1 MNASPVSARLLD
13 VSRLVSRA
21 GRVPTGIDRV
31 ELAYL
36 REILRRETPAFG
48 LARTP
53 LGFVLLDQAGLEGL
67 EARIAGRAPWGKA
80 DRLSRAFGKLDEA
93 GRRAI
98 SDLRRLALART
109 HRAGLA
115 RLLRRHLPEGFAYL
129 NVGHSNINDRVFH
142 AVRYGAKG
150 RIVAMIHDTIPLD
163 FPLYQTPDSVRRFGE
178 LLRKVRAGAGLVI
191 YNSQATRER
200 AERHMAEWGTPPK
213 GVVAHLGVDL
223 AAPDAAALPKGM
235 PPDAPYFLTV
245 GTIEPRKN
253 HMLLLEIWE
262 RLVKQTTPQEM
273 PHLILAG
280 TRGWKNEELF
290 YRMDHSGL
298 MGEYIHEYAGLS
310 DGAVRALLDGAA
322 GVLFPS
328 VAEGYGLPAIEAAAA
343 GVPLICA
350 DLPVY
355 REVLKDIPVYA
366 SLKDSYLWQRR
377 ITTLARGGQTA
388 RRTDAEAF
396 EAPDWT
402 QHFNKVFRLT

>member
-1 MNASPVSARLLD
+1 MNTSPVSARLLD

-36 REILRRETPAFG
+36 REILRREAPAFG

-53 LGFVLLDQAGLEGL
+53 LGFVLLDRAGLEGL

-109 HRAGLA
+109 HRAGLP
-115 RLLRRHLPEGFAYL
+115 RLLRSHLPEGFAYL

-150 RIVAMIHDTIPLD
+150 RIVVMIHDTIPLD

-191 YNSQATRER
+191 YNSQATRES

-262 RLVKQTTPQEM
+262 RLLKQTTPQEM

-328 VAEGYGLPAIEAAAA
+328 FAEGYGLPAIEAAAA

-377 ITTLARGGQTA
+377 ITTLARGRQTA